1 MKYKVLLIG
10 KGNAV
15 IDDFFIHLDEDFE
28 VQTSSTRYK
37 DIMSHLRYFK
47 PDVMVF
53 CLYKESGESINTV
66 EAFKQKL
73 HNLHI
78 PLVVIGNQEECDDFE
93 KETYRMSSLVLT
105 KPISVRGIHDK
116 IVEFMGN
123 WQAMEEAEEI
133 KSLYGMEAD
142 CQSETFHKDVLEKKQ
157 DNILE
162 SYTLERELEHQES
175 TKENPEKTAVK
186 EKKHV
191 LVVDDD
197 PMMLKLIKEQLKET
211 YAVGTAINGNLAIK
225 FLENK
230 KTDLIILDYEMPGEN
245 GAQVLERIR
254 KNEMTANL
262 PVIFLTGMSDRDKIQ
277 KVLSLR
283 PQGYLLKPIDREK
296 LMDIIEKNIG

>member
-10 KGNAV
+10 KGKAV

-28 VQTSSTRYK
+28 MQTSSTRYK

-47 PDVMVF
+47 PDVIVF
-53 CLYKESGESINTV
+53 CLYKESSESINTI
-66 EAFKQKL
+66 EEFKQKL

-78 PLVVIGNQEECDDFE
+78 PLVIIGNQEECDDFE

-105 KPISVRGIHDK
+105 KPISARGIHDK
-116 IVEFMGN
+116 IVEFLEN

-133 KSLYGMEAD
+133 KSIYDMETV
-142 CQSETFHKDVLEKKQ
+142 ENYPLEQ
-157 DNILE
+157 
-162 SYTLERELEHQES
+162 TLEHPES
-175 TKENPEKTAVK
+175 IKETPEKLEVK

-254 KNEMTANL
+254 KNETTADL

-283 PQGYLLKPIDREK
+283 PQGYLLKPIDTEK
-296 LMDIIEKNIG
+296 LLNIIEKNIG